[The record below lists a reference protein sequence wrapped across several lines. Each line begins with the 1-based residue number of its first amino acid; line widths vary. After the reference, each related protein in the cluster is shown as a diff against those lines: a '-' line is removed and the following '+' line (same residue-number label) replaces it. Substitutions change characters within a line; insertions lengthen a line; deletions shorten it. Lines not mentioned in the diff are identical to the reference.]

1 MKLIRDRHGRLG
13 VLGNRTEEPEQWW
26 KDLQSIPCTDNPNW
40 FSAYPL
46 SGGAVNVQEGT
57 FEVIRDVTDEDIDY
71 NFRNCLKGGK
81 GNFNPA
87 SATVLRLWDAEKVLS
102 GQSVCG
108 KMATSTDDK
117 EPKMDKRKKA
127 KLIRQAVLEAGYK
140 YAVSYNDKRVNGARR
155 LKCMQNGYDHGQKQ
169 YDKWEKKIN
178 TRLKELGVEVSS
190 SSFEWLDRPGYGSY
204 RAYVAHFN

>member
-13 VLGNRTEEPEQWW
+13 VLGNRTAEPEQWW

-57 FEVIRDVTDEDIDY
+57 FEVIRDVTDEDIDC
-71 NFRNCLKGGK
+71 NFRNK

-102 GQSVCG
+102 GRSVCG

-117 EPKMDKRKKA
+117 EPKMDQRKKA
-127 KLIRQAVLEAGYK
+127 KLIRQAVLESGYD
-140 YAVSYNDKRVNGARR
+140 YWCTYNDKNKDHQR
-155 LKCMQNGYDHGQKQ
+155 LKCMQNGFDHGAVQ
-169 YDKWEKKIN
+169 YNKWAKEINKK
-178 TRLKELGVEVSS
+178 LKELGVEVISS
-190 SSFEWLDRPGYGSY
+190 GFECLERPGYGDY
-204 RAYVAHFN
+204 MAYVAKFK

>member
-57 FEVIRDVTDEDIDY
+57 FEVIRDVTDEDIDC
-71 NFRNCLKGGK
+71 NFRNK

-102 GQSVCG
+102 GRSVCG

-117 EPKMDKRKKA
+117 EPKMDQRKKA
-127 KLIRQAVLEAGYK
+127 KLIRQAVLESGYAF
-140 YAVSYNDKRVNGARR
+140 YLSYNDKRAGGGRR
-155 LKCMQNGYDHGQKQ
+155 LKCMQNGYDHGHEQ
-169 YDKWEKKIN
+169 YDMWEKKIN
-178 TRLKELGVEVSS
+178 ARLKELGVEVSS

-204 RAYVAHFN
+204 RAYVAHFK